1 MTVNKYIK
9 YSLLLVA
16 VALLAYKS
24 VYFQKLSDKKNKII
38 STFNAAEFSKKLW
51 NEKMPAKI
59 DSAVDLLALI
69 DAVTKNPDAAISKK
83 TNALAIGNYRYALVK
98 LNATVSEVKDDEISL
113 SAPSADSV
121 LNVHLATEFIYGNA
135 VRDASGLVQVKD
147 FSNTSDLN
155 SISEELNKIIRLT
168 IIPSFKTSIKK
179 GDKVNVVAAIELN
192 KEHLHWQGLELLPV
206 RLQIVH

>member
-1 MTVNKYIK
+1 MNKYIK

-24 VYFQKLSDKKNKII
+24 VYFQKLSDKKNITV

-69 DAVTKNPDAAISKK
+69 DAVTKNPEATITKQ

-98 LNATVSEVKDDEISL
+98 LNATVSDVKEDEIAL

-121 LNVHLATEFIYGNA
+121 LNVLLATEFIYGNA

-147 FSNTSDLN
+147 FPNTSDLN
-155 SISEELNKIIRLT
+155 SISEELNKIIRST

-192 KEHLHWQGLELLPV
+192 KEHIHWQGLELLPV
-206 RLQIVH
+206 RLQIVQ